1 MMCMSQST
9 NRSPSFIS
17 ASCRRLY
24 PGPPRSQAGA
34 DESGYNRRDP
44 REGGVMEF
52 VSRMMDG
59 SIPYDPKDAPDRGAV
74 PSPKVTQS
82 EKATYL
88 QRVPIL
94 EDCTKSDLQ
103 AISRIT
109 SVLEASAGEVLARA
123 GEPGDRFFIIVD
135 GTARVDVSPQEQH
148 RVGPGSFFG
157 EMSLLDGEPR
167 SATVVAETAV
177 RLLVIRRDSF
187 HKLLDKTPGIGR
199 SILITL

>member
-1 MMCMSQST
+1 
-9 NRSPSFIS
+9 
-17 ASCRRLY
+17 
-24 PGPPRSQAGA
+24 
-34 DESGYNRRDP
+34 
-44 REGGVMEF
+44 MEF

-59 SIPYDPKDAPDRGAV
+59 SIPYDPKDAPTKGIG
-74 PSPKVTQS
+74 PSPKVTQN

-109 SVLEASAGEVLARA
+109 NVLEASAGEVLARA

-135 GTARVDVSPQEQH
+135 GTARVEVSPTEQH
-148 RVGPGSFFG
+148 PVGPGSFFG

-167 SATVVAETAV
+167 SATVVAQTAV
-177 RLLVIRRDSF
+177 RLLVIDRRHF
-187 HKLLDKTPGIGR
+187 RKLLREIPAVTER
-199 SILITL
+199 ILITLSQRIRQAEKARSA